1 MLSNKGVGTADQWER
16 GTATRQP
23 ITRTYYICC
32 PSVVGRSV
40 FAVQAWSNLWDLIW
54 EPPSHYSM
62 RTVASSPDQHNNLYS
77 CEPRVHQ
84 WSQSTLSGVLKR
96 KFGTLWKKEQFCVD
110 PLEVIMYDDQP
121 WDLQTIRSFVLA
133 ATLHSHSITQKV
145 RIAHILLLI
154 IKPDCQTSS
163 AGQHPGHIALLRVH
177 QF

>member
-1 MLSNKGVGTADQWER
+1 MKIKRPVGGWVATKFNVKHQGKYTTYNLQSIIYKWPLSDLPESMSTL
-16 GTATRQP
+16 
-23 ITRTYYICC
+23 C
-32 PSVVGRSV
+32 PSLSLS
-40 FAVQAWSNLWDLIW
+40 FT
-54 EPPSHYSM
+54 
-62 RTVASSPDQHNNLYS
+62 TVASSPDQHNNLYS

-110 PLEVIMYDDQP
+110 PLEVIMYDDQA

-163 AGQHPGHIALLRVH
+163 AGQHLGHIALLSS
-177 QF
+177 